1 LTIHFFGWASLLTG
15 GGDSWVEYR
24 DDKLVDES
32 ADPLAEFYRFGCPK
46 YYEMPDEAMLMSSY
60 NQTAMAQ
67 TPLLALPPDVPGFFQ
82 APPHALYRPYPS
94 LTRTENFLNLVRTA
108 SYVAW

>member
-46 YYEMPDEAMLMSSY
+46 YYEMPDEAMLISSY

-67 TPLLALPPDVPGFFQ
+67 TSMLELPPGVGFFQ
-82 APPHALYRPYPS
+82 AHPHALYQPYPS
-94 LTRTENFLNLVRTA
+94 LTETENFFHLVGPLIILC
-108 SYVAW
+108 